1 MPSNSPG
8 QHQADRDLGVDARPP
23 RRGVIKLADL
33 IVQPAKIENPIDPD
47 QDVLVRQQLTEAS
60 GDEQLRLPALL
71 LAQHLDEPSPPATTS
86 GCRGP

>member
-1 MPSNSPG
+1 VDDAQQQPG

-33 IVQPAKIENPIDPD
+33 IAQPAKIENPIDPD

-60 GDEQLRLPALL
+60 GDEQLRLPAPLL
-71 LAQHLDEPSPPATTS
+71 TQS
-86 GCRGP
+86 R